1 MLHGCG
7 TRTWNRAVA
16 VVALVVAMS
25 GFVPCAFGQASTQD
39 LKRMSLEDLLN
50 VEVTTASKT
59 PEPASLVPAPVYVIT
74 QEDIRRSGARSL
86 PEILRLAPG
95 VQVARISAGT
105 YAIGIRGFADR
116 LARSIL
122 VMIDGRAVYSPL
134 FAGTYWEV
142 QDTLIEDID
151 RVEVIRGPGGT
162 LWGANAVNGIINII
176 TKPASATQGLLVT
189 AGGGSEERGF
199 GSVRFGGSGTN
210 VKYRAYGK
218 VLDREPEFH
227 RDGVDFDRWRSS
239 QAGFRADWS
248 LANSR
253 ELTVQGDAYDGRLG
267 ERTTLTSYTSPF
279 EASRVIDA
287 RVSGVNVLARWTS
300 PVGSASD
307 VQVQAYYDRTN
318 RNELPVAENRDTID
332 IDFQQ
337 GLRRW
342 TRHRLT
348 WGAAYR
354 VTSGRIRA
362 VEPTAFSPERRA
374 DSLWSA
380 FAQDEVLLVP
390 NRWRVVLGSKIEHN
404 AYSGFEVQPSAR
416 ALWTPDS
423 SQTVFVGATRA
434 VRTPSR
440 VETDYTTTSLVSA
453 GPVPTFVRL
462 LPNPEFMP
470 EKLTAYE
477 AGYRVR
483 PVDRLYVTASSFFNH
498 LDDLVSTELQ
508 PAFVETD
515 PPPARVV
522 LPVEFGNGIYGNCH
536 GAEITADARLTSW
549 WRTTG
554 SYSYLDVQATKD
566 AGSRDVSQERR
577 YEGLIPHHQFQT
589 QTSLD
594 APGGLS
600 FDWMFRRVSDV
611 EDGPIPAYATSD
623 VRVAWQWQTGLEVAV
638 VGRNLHQPHHP
649 EWPSGSGA
657 PIEIERGVYAQLT
670 LRR

>member
-1 MLHGCG
+1 M
-7 TRTWNRAVA
+7 
-16 VVALVVAMS
+16 AMGGS
-25 GFVPCAFGQASTQD
+25 VPSAFGQASTQD

-50 VEVTTASKT
+50 VAVTAASKI

-95 VQVARISAGT
+95 VQVARITAGT

-151 RVEVIRGPGGT
+151 RIEVIRGPGGT

-176 TKPASATQGLLVT
+176 TKPAAATQGLLVT
-189 AGGGSEERGF
+189 AGGGSQERGF
-199 GSVRFGGSGTN
+199 GSVRFGGSGPN

-227 RDGVDFDRWRSS
+227 RDGVEFDGWTSG
-239 QAGFRADWS
+239 QAGFRADWT
-248 LANSR
+248 LANRR

-267 ERTTLTSYTSPF
+267 ERAALTTYTSPF
-279 EASRVIDA
+279 EESRVIDG
-287 RVSGVNVLARWTS
+287 RLSGANLLTRWKTPAGKS
-300 PVGSASD
+300 SD
-307 VQVQAYYDRTN
+307 IQLQAYFDRTS
-318 RNELPVAENRDTID
+318 RDVLPVAEDRNTVD

-342 TRHRLT
+342 PRHRLT

-354 VTSGRIRA
+354 LTSGRITA
-362 VEPTAFSPERRA
+362 VAPSAFSPASRT
-374 DSLWSA
+374 DSLFSV
-380 FAQDEVLLVP
+380 FGQDELLLVP

-416 ALWTPDS
+416 ALWTPDAA
-423 SQTVFVGATRA
+423 QTIFAGATRA

-440 VETDYTTTSLVSA
+440 VETDYTTTSLVSR

-462 LPNPEFMP
+462 LPNPAFMP

-483 PVDRLYVTASSFFNH
+483 PVDRLYVTVSAFFNH
-498 LDDLVSTELQ
+498 LDDLLSTELQ
-508 PAFVETD
+508 PRFVEAD
-515 PPPARVV
+515 PPPARLI
-522 LPVEFGNGIYGNCH
+522 LPVEFGNGIHGNSH
-536 GAEITADARLTSW
+536 GAEITADARLAPW

-554 SYSYLDVQATKD
+554 SYSYVDVEATKD
-566 AGSRDVSQERR
+566 AGSRDASQERR
-577 YEGLIPHHQFQT
+577 YEKLIPHHQFEA

-594 APGGLS
+594 VPGGLS
-600 FDWMFRRVSDV
+600 LDWMFRRVSKV
-611 EDGPIPAYATSD
+611 EEGPIPAYATSD
-623 VRVAWQWQTGLEVAV
+623 VRLAWEVRRGVEIAV

-657 PIEIERGVYAQLT
+657 PVEIERSVYAQLT
-670 LRR
+670 LWR